1 MIGTEA
7 SERVEQ
13 LLGVTNDPHIEP
25 EIRCDPGSSS
35 VTVRFTVQDDDML
48 EEIAREEEVLLEDS
62 TTDDS
67 YIESQTDA

>member
-13 LLGVTNDPHIEP
+13 LLGVTNEPHIEP
-25 EIRCDPGSSS
+25 EIMCDPGSSS

-48 EEIAREEEVLLEDS
+48 EEIAKEEEALLESS

-67 YIESQTDA
+67 DSELQI